1 MRVARGVSK
10 NICVIYVFLETNTHT
25 HTHWVELLWVVNTF
39 PHIAVVCRRRAG
51 HEELLRVVFVKS
63 FGRWQL

>member
-25 HTHWVELLWVVNTF
+25 LGRIVVGGLHVSTF
-39 PHIAVVCRRRAG
+39 TYVFMCVVCRRR
-51 HEELLRVVFVKS
+51 S
-63 FGRWQL
+63 